1 MTMMKNVKHKHL
13 EFHNSRIFIDMY
25 NVARSYCDLEIDTQI
40 QCFR

>member
-1 MTMMKNVKHKHL
+1 MTLMKHEKHKRH
-13 EFHNSRIFIDMY
+13 EFHNSGIFIDMY